1 MLHTFTFSIVFL
13 CQHIFIGIVGIP
25 LEDVDLGYCG
35 KMETT
40 FDIDYIPDD
49 QEYQE
54 EFSDHR

>member
-35 KMETT
+35 KMETS

-49 QEYQE
+49 ESME
-54 EFSDHR
+54 DFSDHR

>member
-1 MLHTFTFSIVFL
+1 MFL

>member
-1 MLHTFTFSIVFL
+1 MLHMFTFSIVFL
-13 CQHIFIGIVGIP
+13 CQNIIAIVGIP

>member
-1 MLHTFTFSIVFL
+1 MFTFSIVFL
-13 CQHIFIGIVGIP
+13 CQNIIAIVGIP

-35 KMETT
+35 KMERTWE
-40 FDIDYIPDD
+40 IDYFPDD

>member
-1 MLHTFTFSIVFL
+1 MLHIFTFSIVFL
-13 CQHIFIGIVGIP
+13 CQNIIAIVGIP

-40 FDIDYIPDD
+40 FDIDYIRDD

-54 EFSDHR
+54 ELSDHR